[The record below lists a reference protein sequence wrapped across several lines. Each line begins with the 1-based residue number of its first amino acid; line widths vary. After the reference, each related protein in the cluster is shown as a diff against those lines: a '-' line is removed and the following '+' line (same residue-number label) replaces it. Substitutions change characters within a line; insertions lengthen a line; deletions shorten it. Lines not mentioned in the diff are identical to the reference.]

1 MSRSRLIL
9 VDEEAGLLAA
19 CRSSLESLDLEIAAC
34 TGAGDVLRAVQ
45 GQRVD
50 VAIVDLSPPNLAG
63 LEVYELLRR
72 ALPDVPVIV
81 TSATFNTQ
89 TAIEAM
95 KRGAFDYLVKP
106 LDGDR
111 LRSVIR
117 RALEL
122 MQLSLATVSNVN
134 LAAGTVEAAGEPMI
148 GQSPPM
154 QEVYKAV
161 GRVASQDV
169 NVLVLGESG
178 TGKEL
183 VARAVHHYSRRSER
197 PFVAI
202 NCAAIPEALLESE
215 LFGHEKG
222 AFTGAEHRRT
232 GKFEHAHGGTVFL
245 DEIADMSAATQAK
258 VLRLIQQQQFE
269 RVGGTETVA
278 TDVRVI
284 AATNRNLTEMV
295 FEGSFRQ
302 DLFYRIN
309 GFTIELPPLRKRPGD
324 VALLTDHYIQ
334 RFNREMG
341 RHVRA
346 VAPEALHWLQMNAWP
361 GNVRELQST
370 IKYAMIKA
378 TGDVLTLGC
387 FPPNPLS
394 EAACLPQD
402 EQREG
407 LASLEKMTR
416 DLLRCEPGMAY
427 RRITAVVDEVVVQ
440 EALAYAN
447 GNQLQAAALLGISR
461 TTLRA
466 KLRSMGLTVQKQV
479 AIDREA
485 G

>member
-1 MSRSRLIL
+1 MPRLIV

-19 CRSSLESLDLEIAAC
+19 CRTNLESLNLEIAAC
-34 TGAGDVLRAVQ
+34 TGVSDVLRAVQ

-106 LDGDR
+106 LDGER
-111 LRSVIR
+111 LRTVVR

-122 MQLSLATVSNVN
+122 MQLSLSTVSNVST
-134 LAAGTVEAAGEPMI
+134 ASGIVEAAGEPMI
-148 GQSPPM
+148 GQSPAM
-154 QEVYKAV
+154 QEVYKAI

-202 NCAAIPEALLESE
+202 NCAAIPESLLESE

-284 AATNRNLTEMV
+284 AATNRNLSEMV
-295 FEGSFRQ
+295 SAGSFRQ

-324 VALLTDHYIQ
+324 VALLTDYYIQ

-378 TGDVLTLGC
+378 TGDVLTLSC

-394 EAACLPQD
+394 EAPSLPD
-402 EQREG
+402 TEHRGELSPLG
-407 LASLEKMTR
+407 KLTR
-416 DLLRCEPGMAY
+416 DLLRSEPGMAY
-427 RRITAVVDEVVVQ
+427 RRVSAMVDEVVVQ

-466 KLRSMGLTVQKQV
+466 KLRSMGLTVQKHV
-479 AIDREA
+479 AIDREPN
-485 G
+485 

>member
-1 MSRSRLIL
+1 MPRLIV

-19 CRSSLESLDLEIAAC
+19 CRSSLQSLELEITTC
-34 TGAGDVLRAVQ
+34 TGASDVLQAVQ

-106 LDGDR
+106 LDGNR
-111 LRSVIR
+111 LRGVVC

-122 MQLSLATVSNVN
+122 MQLSMTTVSNVSV
-134 LAAGTVEAAGEPMI
+134 APGTVEAAGEPMI
-148 GQSPPM
+148 GQSPAM
-154 QEVYKAV
+154 QEVYKAI

-183 VARAVHHYSRRSER
+183 VARAVHHYSRRGER
-197 PFVAI
+197 PFVPI

-245 DEIADMSAATQAK
+245 DEIADMSPATQAK

-278 TDVRVI
+278 TDVRII

-295 FEGSFRQ
+295 AESSFRQ

-334 RFNREMG
+334 RFNREMS

-378 TGDVLTLGC
+378 AGDVLTLGC

-394 EAACLPQD
+394 EAPHVPDTAHRS
-402 EQREG
+402 E
-407 LASLEKMTR
+407 LASLEKLTR
-416 DLLRCEPGMAY
+416 DLLRSQPGMAY
-427 RRITAVVDEVVVQ
+427 RRISALVDEVVVQ
-440 EALAYAN
+440 ESLAYAN

-466 KLRSMGLTVQKQV
+466 KLRSMGLTVQKQI
-479 AIDREA
+479 AIDRDA

>member
-1 MSRSRLIL
+1 MPRLIV

-19 CRSSLESLDLEIAAC
+19 CQASLQSLELEIAAC

-45 GQRVD
+45 GQPVD

-106 LDGDR
+106 LDGEH
-111 LRSVIR
+111 LRGVVR

-122 MQLSLATVSNVN
+122 MQLSLTTASNVSI
-134 LAAGTVEAAGEPMI
+134 ATGAVDAAGEPMI
-148 GQSPPM
+148 GQSPSM
-154 QEVYKAV
+154 QEVYKAI

-183 VARAVHHYSRRSER
+183 VARAVHHYSRRGER

-232 GKFEHAHGGTVFL
+232 GKFEHAAWRNGVPGRDRGHDAGHPGQGT
-245 DEIADMSAATQAK
+245 AANSTAA
-258 VLRLIQQQQFE
+258 VRT
-269 RVGGTETVA
+269 RGGTETVA
-278 TDVRVI
+278 TDVRII

-295 FEGSFRQ
+295 IEGSFRQ

-324 VALLTDHYIQ
+324 VALLTDHYVQ

-394 EAACLPQD
+394 ETPNLP
-402 EQREG
+402 EPEHRSE
-407 LASLEKMTR
+407 LSSLEKLIR
-416 DLLRCEPGMAY
+416 ELLRSEPGMAY
-427 RRITAVVDEVVVQ
+427 RRISALVDEVVVQ
-440 EALAYAN
+440 ESLAFAN

-466 KLRSMGLTVQKQV
+466 KLRSMGLTVQKQI
-479 AIDREA
+479 AIDRDA